1 MTTNIRYNS
10 IHTINTHVSYWESS
24 MSIETCKVLI
34 PTHLPAFV
42 DGMRPT
48 KRTDAN
54 RIFIVRRVGFDID
67 DNLVDC

>member
-1 MTTNIRYNS
+1 
-10 IHTINTHVSYWESS
+10 

-48 KRTDAN
+48 KRTDRN
-54 RIFIVRRVGFDID
+54 TIIIVCRVGFDID
-67 DNLVDC
+67 DNVVDC